1 MSRNHKIRTIAD
13 KLPDIPVIRK
23 GKIAHDGYGRVI
35 MQNHFRRLKE
45 INDEPRLTP
54 DQKQRL
60 SASYI
65 HNAMRIYALR
75 QRKRN
80 WRAFKS
86 WGILAIFMLI
96 GLYLYITNHK

>member
-45 INDEPRLTP
+45 INDNPRITP
-54 DQKQRL
+54 DKKQAI
-60 SASYI
+60 SAHYV
-65 HNAMRIYALR
+65 HNCMRIHAMR
-75 QRKRN
+75 QRKRK
-80 WRAFKS
+80 WRAFKN
-86 WGILAIFMLI
+86 WLAIGLFI
-96 GLYLYITNHK
+96 GTGLYLYFIYK